1 VSSASSPNTAFKKK
15 LHKCRP
21 CGEPEKIA
29 AQITSQVVR
38 DTDGDPLS
46 IERGVRQRLADKITD
61 TMVGLWLL
69 VPEHLRLGTWDLL
82 CGWTRQPG
90 VRVEPRLALQM
101 VHEAALCLKGV
112 RERRYVALRGFETLN
127 GLPFLATDTAMHF
140 LLDSHAVAEAQRL
153 QVALGKIRR
162 VSGHYAGKLLLID
175 PHRPLSYSRR
185 HMRRHR
191 KDEAS
196 KPVKT
201 GQMFFCLDADT
212 AQPLCCMVGT
222 SARTVTQATPELL
235 DLAAQILEPR
245 PKETLVAA
253 DNEHFTAE
261 LIDHVHLETPFDF
274 ITPIANQQHV
284 QQRLQAIP
292 PEEFTRQWAGYATA
306 VLPYTPHNSHAGPYY
321 ELVQRQGEL
330 PDQWHFNAF
339 LSTTDRH
346 PIDALTRDYPKRWHL
361 EEFFNFNQAL
371 GWQHAG
377 TLNLNIR
384 YGQMTMAL
392 LAQAAIHQLRSR
404 LGQPYQ
410 HWDAKH
416 LASALFRGL
425 EGDIRVLQDT
435 IVVTYYNAPN
445 ADLLRGQY
453 EGLPAKLAAQN
464 VDPHIPWLYG
474 FQLDFRFK

>member
-1 VSSASSPNTAFKKK
+1 MSSASSPNTAFKKK

-191 KDEAS
+191 KAAR
-196 KPVKT
+196 PVAL
-201 GQMFFCLDADT
+201 QCVPLDD
-212 AQPLCCMVGT
+212 G
-222 SARTVTQATPELL
+222 S
-235 DLAAQILEPR
+235 
-245 PKETLVAA
+245 
-253 DNEHFTAE
+253 
-261 LIDHVHLETPFDF
+261 
-274 ITPIANQQHV
+274 
-284 QQRLQAIP
+284 P
-292 PEEFTRQWAGYATA
+292 PHRC
-306 VLPYTPHNSHAGPYY
+306 
-321 ELVQRQGEL
+321 
-330 PDQWHFNAF
+330 PDA
-339 LSTTDRH
+339 
-346 PIDALTRDYPKRWHL
+346 
-361 EEFFNFNQAL
+361 
-371 GWQHAG
+371 
-377 TLNLNIR
+377 
-384 YGQMTMAL
+384 
-392 LAQAAIHQLRSR
+392 
-404 LGQPYQ
+404 
-410 HWDAKH
+410 
-416 LASALFRGL
+416 
-425 EGDIRVLQDT
+425 
-435 IVVTYYNAPN
+435 
-445 ADLLRGQY
+445 
-453 EGLPAKLAAQN
+453 
-464 VDPHIPWLYG
+464 
-474 FQLDFRFK
+474 